1 MPEKFNIVR
10 QCRHG
15 LMVFNRHD
23 QFIGKALKVYGEY
36 SEGEYDVFS
45 QVVKPGDTVIEAGA
59 NLVAHTLGLA
69 QLAGPNG
76 RVYAFEPQ
84 RLMFQTLLGNAALN
98 SLTNIYGFQKAL
110 SIAPGKLLVPMQDCE
125 KEVNWG
131 GLALGSCSEGEE
143 VEVITIDS
151 LKLSACDFIKVDV
164 EGMELPVLQGAAE
177 NLRKYRPILYVENDR
192 AEKSQELVEWI
203 KQQGYDLYW
212 HKPTM
217 YNPNNYEGVK
227 ENIFTIKQ
235 QTEKGWIESNYI
247 SLNMLCLPI
256 EAGIAMEGFE
266 KVQ

>member
-1 MPEKFNIVR
+1 MYDADCLEKI
-10 QCRHG
+10 
-15 LMVFNRHD
+15 
-23 QFIGKALKVYGEY
+23 
-36 SEGEYDVFS
+36 
-45 QVVKPGDTVIEAGA
+45 GA
-59 NLVAHTLGLA
+59 NVKFLRTM
-69 QLAGPNG
+69 
-76 RVYAFEPQ
+76 R
-84 RLMFQTLLGNAALN
+84 
-98 SLTNIYGFQKAL
+98 
-110 SIAPGKLLVPMQDCE
+110 KLLVPLQDCE

>member
-1 MPEKFNIVR
+1 
-10 QCRHG
+10 
-15 LMVFNRHD
+15 
-23 QFIGKALKVYGEY
+23 
-36 SEGEYDVFS
+36 
-45 QVVKPGDTVIEAGA
+45 
-59 NLVAHTLGLA
+59 
-69 QLAGPNG
+69 
-76 RVYAFEPQ
+76 
-84 RLMFQTLLGNAALN
+84 
-98 SLTNIYGFQKAL
+98 
-110 SIAPGKLLVPMQDCE
+110 
-125 KEVNWG
+125 
-131 GLALGSCSEGEE
+131 
-143 VEVITIDS
+143 
-151 LKLSACDFIKVDV
+151 
-164 EGMELPVLQGAAE
+164 MELPVLQGAAE

-235 QTEKGWIESNYI
+235 KTEKGWIESNYI